1 MPNEFLSAIKICYYD
16 DIKKTFRW
24 WNFVE
29 VDNDALQATYKKL
42 ADLLGDD
49 LMMKFYQEFRG
60 TQLSLP
66 MKLYDR
72 EGAAKA
78 VRQHYPEMTVKELA
92 DTYGYTQ
99 RWVKQELKQAKT
111 D

>member
-1 MPNEFLSAIKICYYD
+1 M
-16 DIKKTFRW
+16 
-24 WNFVE
+24 E

-78 VRQHYPEMTVKELA
+78 VR
-92 DTYGYTQ
+92 
-99 RWVKQELKQAKT
+99 
-111 D
+111 